1 LNNQE
6 TVCLIIPCYN
16 ESNRLDILSFKN
28 FSSEKLFFLFV
39 DDGSSDNTFDILSQN
54 IKGQLYMSCLKL
66 EKNSGKANAILQGY
80 NFLKSTNTV
89 KKYTWIGYWDAD
101 LATPLWEIE
110 NMIKYV
116 NAFYPQ
122 CECIYASRVYRLGGK
137 IIRSPLRHYLGRA
150 FATLIYLALKVDSYD
165 SQCGAKLIHQNV
177 VDISF
182 QKPFLSK
189 WIFDVEIMLRLKKKE
204 IVEYPLKYW
213 KDIPGSKIKVGREI
227 FRVLK
232 DILKIRNEY
241 SKS

>member
-1 LNNQE
+1 LPE
-6 TVCLIIPCYN
+6 HEKVCLIVPCYN
-16 ESNRLDILSFKN
+16 ESKRLDIQSFKN

-39 DDGSSDNTFDILSQN
+39 DDGSSDNTTDFLNKSL
-54 IKGQLYMSCLKL
+54 KGQLHMTSLSLK
-66 EKNSGKANAILQGY
+66 KNLGKANAIQQGY
-80 NFLKSTNTV
+80 NFLKSTKTISQ
-89 KKYTWIGYWDAD
+89 YTWIGYWDAD

-110 NMIKYV
+110 NMLKYA
-116 NAFYPQ
+116 NLFYPQ

-213 KDIPGSKIKVGREI
+213 KDIPGSKVKVGREI

-232 DILKIRNEY
+232 DIIKIKNEY